1 MFDVCRC
8 GRAAVRCGR
17 AALVAALATG
27 AAVAAAPARAPMEW
41 KSVHTE
47 AIAAWKASNHA
58 PDGVAV
64 DASSRSVR
72 FLVEATGLDK
82 ADPAEFFAI
91 GPLSDRAYESL
102 FVTVPS
108 PAAIASALERVGVP
122 RGVPP
127 DIAGARLWPCGEKIT
142 LTAKP
147 ISTNG
152 QDMAFADLVNDV
164 SEKEEGAIL
173 RAPFLYTGGVR
184 DAAGAPVAATNIPC
198 AVFALY
204 SHSPSLLLL
213 DGQFDQSS
221 VYGRFR
227 AKIGCAVGD
236 LFELTLRWD
245 GRTTVLRRDVAFTMA
260 NMKERLAALRAEAAG
275 RDLFVIPSC
284 GEGTTV
290 DEAASIAQALSLLD
304 GKGLKVGGAAP
315 GRFFYRAFLPDPAWR
330 ERPGRIFQ
338 PFEVHVAAD
347 GAKKFVFIEEDW
359 SGEGL
364 DPVLKPRETSFTE
377 WAELSKLIAQT
388 GEKGVKINVL
398 FIFAPKATTVS
409 TLTPIIP
416 AVGSRITTFYVFGE

>member
-1 MFDVCRC
+1 
-8 GRAAVRCGR
+8 
-17 AALVAALATG
+17 
-27 AAVAAAPARAPMEW
+27 MEW
-41 KSVHTE
+41 RSVHPD
-47 AIAAWKASNHA
+47 AIAAWKAANNA
-58 PDGVAV
+58 PEGIVADV
-64 DASSRSVR
+64 AARSVR

-142 LTAKP
+142 LTAKAV
-147 ISTNG
+147 STNG
-152 QDMAFADLVNDV
+152 QNLAFADLLVDTAA
-164 SEKEEGAIL
+164 KEEGAIL
-173 RAPFLYTGGVR
+173 HAPFLYTGGAR
-184 DAAGAPVAATNIPC
+184 DASGAVVASTNIPC

-204 SHSPSLLLL
+204 SHSPSLFLLN
-213 DGQFDQSS
+213 GQFEQSG
-221 VYGRFR
+221 VYGRFH
-227 AKIGCAVGD
+227 AKVGCAPGD

-245 GRTTVLRRDVAFTMA
+245 GRTSVLRRDVVFTVS
-260 NMKERLAALRAEAAG
+260 NMKESLTALRAESAG

-304 GKGLKVGGAAP
+304 GKALKVGGAAP
-315 GRFFYRAFLPDPAWR
+315 GRFFFRAFLPDPAWR

-364 DPVLKPRETSFTE
+364 DPILKPHETPFKE

-388 GEKGVKINVL
+388 GEKGAKINVL
-398 FIFAPKATTVS
+398 FLFAPNATPVS
-409 TLTPIIP
+409 ALTP
-416 AVGSRITTFYVFGE
+416 AVSATGNRILTFYVFGE